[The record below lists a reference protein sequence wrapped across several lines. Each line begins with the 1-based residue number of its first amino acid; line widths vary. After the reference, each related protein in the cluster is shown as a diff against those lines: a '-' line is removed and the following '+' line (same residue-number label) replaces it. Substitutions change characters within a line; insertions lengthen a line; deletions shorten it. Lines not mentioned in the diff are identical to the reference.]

1 MLVNLQRLFPKQL
14 TPGMAP
20 EGLLGMN
27 KHDISN
33 NYQMYKK

>member
-14 TPGMAP
+14 TPGVAP

-27 KHDISN
+27 KYDVPKIIE
-33 NYQMYKK
+33 MYKK